1 MRVYISKQYPAQNTT
16 SKASL
21 HIELTVFIK
30 KEIYTDLSF
39 ISIII
44 MSIIPVRL
52 KQCIRNSK
60 CASCRHKLSS
70 NCSQQARV
78 KRRRKQQ
85 AI

>member
-21 HIELTVFIK
+21 HIELTVIIK

-44 MSIIPVRL
+44 MSIIPVSL
-52 KQCIRNSK
+52 KQCIRNRK
-60 CASCRHKLSS
+60 FVYHAVI
-70 NCSQQARV
+70 NYQATAAN
-78 KRRRKQQ
+78 RRE
-85 AI
+85 